1 MRHCVQELLE
11 LGPVFVIFRIVQ
23 LCFGQFDPLHQRITA
38 QLIDRYGTFRQQSQP
53 FRCDIGKATENDIFA
68 GFSGSELHRYDTW
81 LDHRHRRRMVGH
93 DGHLTFGRR
102 NDNLAYLFR
111 DQQPLGETNSKL
123 KLSAMAF
130 YFLTL
135 ETERTVINRAFF
147 DPWIRQQQLPT
158 SLPFRWLRPLS
169 RPCRRRL
176 PAYGRSHH

>member
-1 MRHCVQELLE
+1 MRHCVQELLQ

-23 LCFGQFDPLHQRITA
+23 LSFGQFDPLHQRIAA
-38 QLIDRYGTFRQQSQP
+38 QFIDRYGTFRQQSQS
-53 FRCDIGKATENDIFA
+53 FRCDISKATKNDIFA
-68 GFSGSELHRYDTW
+68 GFPEANFTVTTPGLITVI
-81 LDHRHRRRMVGH
+81 VGAWWAMTVISPSVA
-93 DGHLTFGRR
+93 GMTTSLTFSEISNRS
-102 NDNLAYLFR
+102 
-111 DQQPLGETNSKL
+111 GETNSKL

-176 PAYGRSHH
+176 PAYGRSRH